1 MDLVNLLNM
10 ARGKVEVLCPRWSEV
25 ISDSHINEDAAKL
38 MFIKNISELNAQ
50 NTYKKTSVKK
60 LDLKISDRFYKTVP
74 KFNL

>member
-1 MDLVNLLNM
+1 
-10 ARGKVEVLCPRWSEV
+10 
-25 ISDSHINEDAAKL
+25 

-60 LDLKISDRFYKTVP
+60 LDLKISDRFYKTMP